1 MKKHEIARENVMTT
15 VGRVTVA
22 VYATDSTDKQTLST
36 VLYDGKSQLVSGIS
50 AQMTYR
56 PGSGLA
62 LEDAVKNIIARTST
76 KYEASQRPLC
86 EHIDYAQAYAELKSA
101 NMLHQLCPVE
111 WRAESTRRAA
121 LQQHILVWYGACSTD
136 RAGRRRARQRADRCD
151 RLSAAPQRMHLPVQL
166 HICAAARRSERRAP
180 WTGGCADG
188 TSSPW

>member
-1 MKKHEIARENVMTT
+1 MKKHEIARETVMTT

-86 EHIDYAQAYAELKSA
+86 EHIDYAQAYPFLSVIYI
-101 NMLHQLCPVE
+101 LTLCRIHP
-111 WRAESTRRAA
+111 
-121 LQQHILVWYGACSTD
+121 
-136 RAGRRRARQRADRCD
+136 
-151 RLSAAPQRMHLPVQL
+151 
-166 HICAAARRSERRAP
+166 ARRFVFLLLE
-180 WTGGCADG
+180 
-188 TSSPW
+188 